1 MLNVS
6 DSAVKKFK
14 DFINE
19 QKLTGHGIRILAV
32 PGGWRPSL
40 TMDIVKDAIE
50 GDVTLERDG
59 LKVFLQNEAIMWFP
73 NVTIDYSDE
82 TGFFLSGVDACSC
95 S

>member
-1 MLNVS
+1 
-6 DSAVKKFK
+6 
-14 DFINE
+14 
-19 QKLTGHGIRILAV
+19 
-32 PGGWRPSL
+32 
-40 TMDIVKDAIE
+40 MDIVKDAIE